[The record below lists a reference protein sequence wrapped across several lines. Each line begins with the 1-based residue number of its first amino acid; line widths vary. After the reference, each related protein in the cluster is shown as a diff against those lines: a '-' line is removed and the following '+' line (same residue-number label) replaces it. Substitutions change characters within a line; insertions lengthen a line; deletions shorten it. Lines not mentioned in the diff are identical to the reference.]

1 MQQEQKKTQEDKH
14 TQLSEVK
21 WDEFAR
27 TLDSENWRSNYL
39 RQAQRHLVSIMDVKE
54 GMHVLDIGCGTGY
67 ALGQIAMRVNG
78 HGEFHGVDLS
88 TEMVEKA
95 KENFTG
101 QDNFHFVKANSES
114 IPLSDDYFDAIL
126 CTNSFHHYLN
136 PVQAL
141 KEMRRLI
148 NAGGRIY
155 ILDPSA
161 DSWFIKVIDRIIRI
175 FEPTH
180 VKLYSTKEF
189 QKLYF
194 EAGLVYVYTEIIS
207 WNQKIHVGRKT

>member
-1 MQQEQKKTQEDKH
+1 MQKEQNKTKENQH
-14 TQLSEVK
+14 TQLSESK
-21 WDEFAR
+21 WDEFSR
-27 TLDSENWRSNYL
+27 TLDNDNWRSNYL
-39 RQAQRHLVSIMDVKE
+39 REAQRHLISIMDVKE

-78 HGEFHGVDLS
+78 QGEFHGVDLS
-88 TEMVEKA
+88 SEMIERAKA
-95 KENFTG
+95 NFRG

-114 IPLSDDYFDAIL
+114 IPLEDDTFDAIL
-126 CTNSFHHYLN
+126 CTNSFHHYLD

-148 NAGGRIY
+148 NGSGRVY

-161 DSWFIKVIDRIIRI
+161 DSRFIKLIDRIIRI

-180 VKLYSTKEF
+180 VKLYSTVEF
-189 QKLYF
+189 QKLYN
-194 EAGLVYVYTEIIS
+194 EAGLVYVETKIIS
-207 WNQKIHVGRKT
+207 WNQKIHVGKKM